1 VPTYDKE
8 FGIKLK
14 ALERAVGFR
23 FPASDFST
31 TFLATLLDTAV
42 ESMSRKKTG
51 KRRLTESDCS
61 KLTSYFDLARY
72 GFEPD
77 MFALDL
83 QPFEEIMREV
93 GRKAQRDAKPNKAR
107 EDLFQ
112 LATSPDV
119 GGRLWIGLARSRVRS
134 GGIGSEPKAT
144 SLPVFIEGDRVEV
157 HVSVPK
163 DGYLILLND
172 DREQVTCLMP
182 SHYAPLLAVR
192 GGDVVIPNSADF
204 PHFPVGG
211 PANNY
216 RLYAVWFAQRPS
228 LALTAGDFKEALP
241 RDIDSTEFLEVVE
254 CAKQASRRSDAIM
267 VAFGDYKV
275 K

>member
-1 VPTYDKE
+1 VPLYDKE

-14 ALERAVGFR
+14 AIERAVGFR

-31 TFLATLLDTAV
+31 TFLAGLLDTAI

-51 KRRLTESDCS
+51 KRRVTESDCS
-61 KLTSYFDLARY
+61 RLTSYFDLARY
-72 GFEPD
+72 GFEPE
-77 MFALDL
+77 MFSLDV
-83 QPFEEIMREV
+83 QAFEEIMRGV
-93 GRKAQRDAKPNKAR
+93 SRKAQRDAKPNKAR

-112 LATSPDV
+112 LAISPSV

-134 GGIGSEPKAT
+134 GGIGSEPKA
-144 SLPVFIEGDRVEV
+144 SALPVFMEGDRVEV

-163 DGYLILLND
+163 EGYLILLND

-182 SHYAPLLAVR
+182 SHYAPQLAVR
-192 GGDVVIPNSADF
+192 AGDVVIPNAADF

-216 RLYAVWFAQRPS
+216 RLYALWFSQRPS
-228 LALTAGDFKEALP
+228 LALTTGDFKEALP
-241 RDIDSTEFLEVVE
+241 RDIDSTEFLEIVE